1 MAVSCLGPDLVHG
14 ALLPLLLELLVRP
27 WALHMEKQQQA
38 TYGWAMHMQCSMTWN
53 GSPVHGLSVCSC
65 SSRRSK
71 VAVATSQRPC
81 PCTQTLP
88 PKPLA
93 LIWC

>member
-1 MAVSCLGPDLVHG
+1 MAVRCLGPDPVHG
-14 ALLPLLLELLVRP
+14 ALPLLLLELLVRP

-38 TYGWAMHMQCSMTWN
+38 AFGWALQRSMMWN

-65 SSRRSK
+65 SGRRSK
-71 VAVATSQRPC
+71 VTAATSQRSS
-81 PCTQTLP
+81 LP
-88 PKPLA
+88 VHADVAAQAPA